1 MLSGYKE
8 LFKILLLMSS
18 RISTFI
24 QALHWNEEQLRSG
37 ERDGTEIVFPVHI
50 QYTPTFPT
58 V

>member
-18 RISTFI
+18 RIITFI

-50 QYTPTFPT
+50 QYTPKNT